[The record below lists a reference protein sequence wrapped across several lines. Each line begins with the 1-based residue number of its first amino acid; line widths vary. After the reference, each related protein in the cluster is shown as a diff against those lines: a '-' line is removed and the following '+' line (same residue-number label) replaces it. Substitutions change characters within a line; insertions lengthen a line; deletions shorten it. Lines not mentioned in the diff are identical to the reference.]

1 MSLNDKWV
9 TFARSVIRRLRQSS
23 FPLETRLVLPSNDFS
38 GPQLYFLK
46 LRIRI
51 PDEMRGSACLVYG
64 KQLRRLIWAL
74 AFLNLGRQLGQ
85 PRILRSGGLLPVT
98 VASLLENCRRWFV
111 RQKVGTIEV
120 DDHGLVVFKARVLY
134 GIAFLV

>member
-1 MSLNDKWV
+1 MPSFIFPADNISGTQLNI
-9 TFARSVIRRLRQSS
+9 FELR
-23 FPLETRLVLPSNDFS
+23 V
-38 GPQLYFLK
+38 
-46 LRIRI
+46 RI